1 MIEKNNIMEALTF
14 DDVLLVP
21 QYSEILPRD
30 VDLKTKLT
38 KNVTLNVPLISAAMD
53 TVTEYRM
60 AIALAREGGIGVIH
74 KNLSI
79 SDQAEQV
86 DLVKRSE
93 SGMILNPITISKNK
107 TIGDAL
113 DIMEKFSISGIPV
126 VDEEKLL
133 GILTNR
139 DIRFEDDHSILI
151 SKRMTTESLVTV
163 EEGIS
168 MDEAKKVLQKNR
180 IEKLLVVNK
189 NGKLS
194 GLITVKDILK
204 KQSCPNAAADKHGRL
219 VCGGAVGIEDST
231 LDRVGALLDANVDVI
246 FIDTAHAHS
255 KSVIKQI
262 KLIKKE
268 YSSCELV
275 VGNIATSKAAE
286 ILIDNGVDAVKVG
299 IGAGSSCT
307 TRIVAGVGVPQLS
320 SVMDAYEFAS
330 KKGVTIISD
339 GGMRYSGDIAK
350 SLAAGAGCVML
361 GSLFAGTDESPG
373 ETVLW
378 EGRSYKTYRGMGSVA
393 AMKVGS
399 KDRYFQTKSNN
410 KKLVPEGIEGMV
422 PFKGPVSDTVHQLV
436 GGIKSSMGYCG
447 AENISSFPKKAKF
460 IRITSSGMVESHP
473 HDIKITKE
481 SPNYH
486 KPKLK

>member
-180 IEKLLVVNK
+180 IEKLLVVDK

-275 VGNIATSKAAE
+275 VGNIATSQAAE

-447 AENISSFPKKAKF
+447 AKNISSFPKKAKF

>member
-1 MIEKNNIMEALTF
+1 MNKIHDIREALTF

-21 QYSEILPRD
+21 RYSEVLPREVD
-30 VDLKTKLT
+30 VTCRLT
-38 KNVTLNVPLISAAMD
+38 KNIKLNTPFLSAAMD
-53 TVTEYRM
+53 TVTEYEM
-60 AIALAREGGIGVIH
+60 GIALAREGGMGVIH
-74 KNLSI
+74 KNLPIES
-79 SDQAEQV
+79 QAEQV

-107 TIGDAL
+107 TIKDAL
-113 DIMEKFSISGIPV
+113 LIMEKYSISGIPV
-126 VDEEKLL
+126 VNDGKLE
-133 GILTNR
+133 GIITNR

-151 SKRMTTESLVTV
+151 SKRMTKSNLITV

-168 MDEAKKVLQKNR
+168 MEQAKKILQKNR
-180 IEKLLVVNK
+180 IEKLLVIDK
-189 NGKLS
+189 RGKLS

-204 KQSCPNAAADKHGRL
+204 KQSYPNAALDKHGRL
-219 VCGGAVGIEDST
+219 VCGAAVGIEENT
-231 LDRVGALLDANVDVI
+231 IDRVGALTDACVDLI

-255 KSVIKQI
+255 KSVLNQI
-262 KLIKKE
+262 DLIKKE
-268 YSSCELV
+268 YPHSEIV
-275 VGNIATSKAAE
+275 VGNIATASAAQK
-286 ILIDNGVDAVKVG
+286 LIDHGVDVIKVG

-307 TRIVAGVGVPQLS
+307 TRIVAGVGVPQLT
-320 SVMDAYEFAS
+320 SVMDAYEVAI
-330 KKGVTIISD
+330 KNNVQVISD

-361 GSLFAGTDESPG
+361 GSLFAGTKESPG
-373 ETVLW
+373 EMILW
-378 EGRSYKTYRGMGSVA
+378 EGRSYKSYRGMGSIS

-399 KDRYFQTKSNN
+399 KDRYFQSKSNN

-422 PFKGPVSDTVHQLV
+422 PYKGPVGDTVHQLM

-447 AENISSFPKKAKF
+447 AKEIKDFPKQAEF
-460 IRITSSGMVESHP
+460 IKITSSGIVESHP

-486 KPKLK
+486 KPK

>member
-1 MIEKNNIMEALTF
+1 MIEKNNIIEALTF

-79 SDQAEQV
+79 SAQAEQV

-126 VDEEKLL
+126 VDKEKLL

-180 IEKLLVVNK
+180 IEKLLVVDK

-204 KQSCPNAAADKHGRL
+204 KQSCPNAAADRHGRL

-268 YSSCELV
+268 YPSCELV
-275 VGNIATSKAAE
+275 VGNIATSQAAE
-286 ILIDNGVDAVKVG
+286 MLIDNGVDAVKVG

-330 KKGVTIISD
+330 KKGITIISD

-447 AENISSFPKKAKF
+447 AKNISSFPKKAKF

>member
-1 MIEKNNIMEALTF
+1 MNKIHDIREALTF

-21 QYSEILPRD
+21 RYSEVLPREVD
-30 VDLKTKLT
+30 VTCRLT
-38 KNVTLNVPLISAAMD
+38 KNIKLNTPFLSAAMD
-53 TVTEYRM
+53 TVTEYEM
-60 AIALAREGGIGVIH
+60 GIALAREGGMGVIH
-74 KNLSI
+74 KNLPIES
-79 SDQAEQV
+79 QAEQV

-107 TIGDAL
+107 TIKDAL
-113 DIMEKFSISGIPV
+113 LIMEKYSISGIPV
-126 VDEEKLL
+126 VNDGKLE
-133 GILTNR
+133 GIITNR

-151 SKRMTTESLVTV
+151 SKIMTKSNLITV

-168 MDEAKKVLQKNR
+168 MEEAKKILQKNR
-180 IEKLLVVNK
+180 IEKLLVIDK
-189 NGKLS
+189 RGKLS

-204 KQSCPNAAADKHGRL
+204 KQSYPNAALDKHGRL
-219 VCGGAVGIEDST
+219 VCGAAVGIEENT
-231 LDRVGALLDANVDVI
+231 IDRVGALIDACVDLI

-255 KSVIKQI
+255 KSVLNQI
-262 KLIKKE
+262 DLIKKE
-268 YSSCELV
+268 YPHSEIV
-275 VGNIATSKAAE
+275 VGNIATASAAQK
-286 ILIDNGVDAVKVG
+286 LIDHGVDVIKVG

-307 TRIVAGVGVPQLS
+307 TRIVAGVGVPQLT
-320 SVMDAYEFAS
+320 SVMDAYEVAI
-330 KKGVTIISD
+330 KNNVQVISD

-361 GSLFAGTDESPG
+361 GSLFAGTKESPG
-373 ETVLW
+373 EMILW
-378 EGRSYKTYRGMGSVA
+378 EGRSYKSYRGMGSIS

-399 KDRYFQTKSNN
+399 KDRYFQSKSNN

-422 PFKGPVSDTVHQLV
+422 PYKGPVGDTVHQLM

-447 AENISSFPKKAKF
+447 AKEIKDFPKQAEF
-460 IRITSSGMVESHP
+460 IKITSSGIVESHP

-486 KPKLK
+486 KPK